1 MPYIKE
7 CKAPDLTD
15 LSIPVMRDY
24 LFNLVFDHA
33 GIEDQTASSF
43 LHNFLM
49 VTDKALSEYNAARE
63 LLIKYVASAN
73 KTMLLIEAF
82 GRFETCINSIRRC
95 LRYVDK
101 MARHPFSPVIDRTL
115 RRSLESYESNIKP
128 LRNAIE
134 HMDEDILSGETPRGI
149 PHALKITSDAEYL
162 QIASYRLSFT
172 DISAILRQ
180 LHSLATKLSRYRE
193 QERSER

>member
-1 MPYIKE
+1 MPYIRE

-15 LSIPVMRDY
+15 LSIPVMIDY
-24 LFNLVFDHA
+24 LVNLVFDHA

-49 VTDKALSEYNAARE
+49 VTDKALREYNEARE
-63 LLIKYVASAN
+63 LLIQYVASAN
-73 KTMLLIEAF
+73 KTMLLVEAF

-101 MARHPFSPVIDRTL
+101 MARHPCSPVIDRTL
-115 RRSLESYESNIKP
+115 KRLLGSYESTIKP
-128 LRNAIE
+128 LRDAIE

-149 PHALKITSDAEYL
+149 PRALMITRDGEGL
-162 QIASYRLSFT
+162 QIARHRLSFT
-172 DISAILRQ
+172 EVSAILRQ

-193 QERSER
+193 QERAEQ